1 MREDL
6 SRLEAFVAV
15 AETRSFRAAS
25 ERLGVTASAV
35 SQTVR
40 QLEDRLGLPLFTRTT
55 RSVALTEAG
64 EHLLRGLKPALSDV
78 HATLESL
85 EHLRG
90 RPAGTLRLNVASI
103 AETFLSE
110 GTVAAFLAEHP
121 DIKLELA
128 VDDGD
133 VDVVSD
139 GFDAAI
145 RLGELVA
152 QDMVAVS
159 VSGDQRQIVVGS
171 PRYFAARPKPRHPRD
186 LHAHACIGWRVYTR
200 PAPYRWE
207 FTEDGKDF
215 EIAIDARV
223 NTNEATVML
232 RLALD
237 GVGLTIGMEDALRP
251 YIERGELVPVLEK
264 FCPSF
269 PGFFLYY
276 PYPSGG
282 EAPPKLKALVD
293 FLRKRMRAKKKKQ
306 PDGGGAPRLRDRPR

>member
-1 MREDL
+1 MRTDL
-6 SRLEAFVAV
+6 VGLDTFVAV
-15 AETRSFRAAS
+15 AEARSFRAAS
-25 ERLGVTASAV
+25 QRLGVTASAV
-35 SQTVR
+35 SQSVR
-40 QLEDRLGLPLFTRTT
+40 QLEARLGLLLFTRTT

-64 EHLLRGLKPALSDV
+64 EHLLHGLRPAFADV
-78 HATLESL
+78 RATLETL

-110 GTVAAFLAEHP
+110 RTVAAFLAEYP
-121 DIKLELA
+121 DIKLDLA
-128 VDDGD
+128 VDDD
-133 VDVVSD
+133 DIDIVAD
-139 GFDAAI
+139 GFDAAV

-152 QDMVAVS
+152 EDMVAVS

-171 PRYFAARPKPRHPRD
+171 PSYFAARPKPKHPRD
-186 LHAHACIGWRVYTR
+186 LHAHECIGWRVYAR

-223 NTNEATVML
+223 NTSEARVMH

-237 GVGLTIGMEDALRP
+237 GVGLTIGMEDSLRP
-251 YIERGELVPVLEK
+251 YIDRGELVPVLEK

-293 FLRKRMRAKKKKQ
+293 FLRRRMRPKKKR
-306 PDGGGAPRLRDRPR
+306 A

>member
-1 MREDL
+1 MRTDL
-6 SRLEAFVAV
+6 GGLDTFVAV
-15 AETRSFRAAS
+15 AEARSFRAAS
-25 ERLGVTASAV
+25 QRLGVTASAV
-35 SQTVR
+35 SQSVR
-40 QLEDRLGLPLFTRTT
+40 QLEARLGLPLFTRTT

-64 EHLLRGLKPALSDV
+64 EHLLHGLRPAFADV
-78 HATLESL
+78 RATLETL

-110 GTVAAFLAEHP
+110 RTVAAFLAEYP
-121 DIKLELA
+121 DIKLDLA
-128 VDDGD
+128 VDDD
-133 VDVVSD
+133 DIDIVAD
-139 GFDAAI
+139 GFDAAV

-152 QDMVAVS
+152 EDMVAVS

-171 PRYFAARPKPRHPRD
+171 PSYFAARPKPKHPRD
-186 LHAHACIGWRVYTR
+186 LHAHECIGWRVYAR

-223 NTNEATVML
+223 NTSEARVMH

-237 GVGLTIGMEDALRP
+237 GVGLTIGMEDSLRP
-251 YIERGELVPVLEK
+251 YIDRGELVPVLEK

-293 FLRKRMRAKKKKQ
+293 FLRRRMRPKKKKR
-306 PDGGGAPRLRDRPR
+306 A

>member
-1 MREDL
+1 MRDDL
-6 SRLEAFVAV
+6 NGLATFVAV
-15 AETRSFRAAS
+15 AETRSFRAAGD
-25 ERLGVTASAV
+25 RLGVTASAV

-40 QLEDRLGLPLFTRTT
+40 QIEGRLGLSLFTRTT

-64 EHLLRGLKPALSDV
+64 EHLLRGLKPALADV

-85 EHLRG
+85 ENLRG

-110 GTVAAFLAEHP
+110 GTIAAFLAEYP
-121 DIKLELA
+121 DIKLEIA
-128 VDDGD
+128 VDDAE
-133 VDVVSD
+133 VDVVAD

-145 RLGELVA
+145 RLGELIA

-159 VSGDQRQIVVGS
+159 VSGEQRQIVVGS
-171 PRYFAARPKPRHPRD
+171 PSYFAKHPKPKHPRD

-207 FTEDGKDF
+207 FTEDGRDF

-223 NTNEATVML
+223 NTNEARVMY

-237 GVGLTIGMEDALRP
+237 GVGLTIGMEDTLRP
-251 YIERGELVPVLEK
+251 YLDRGELIAVLDK

-282 EAPPKLKALVD
+282 EAPPKLKALVE
-293 FLRKRMRAKKKKQ
+293 FLRRRMRPARKK
-306 PDGGGAPRLRDRPR
+306 R

>member
-1 MREDL
+1 MRADL
-6 SRLEAFVAV
+6 NGLDTFVAV

-40 QLEDRLGLPLFTRTT
+40 LLEARLGLALFTRTT

-64 EHLLRGLKPALSDV
+64 EHLLRGLKPALSHV

-85 EHLRG
+85 ENLRG

-110 GTVAAFLAEHP
+110 GTIAAFLAEYP
-121 DIKLELA
+121 DVRLEVA

-133 VDVVSD
+133 VDLVSD
-139 GFDAAI
+139 GFDAGI
-145 RLGELVA
+145 RLGEVIA

-159 VSGDQRQIVVGS
+159 VSGEQRQLIVGS
-171 PRYFAARPKPRHPRD
+171 PSYFAGRTKPKHPRD
-186 LHAHACIGWRVYTR
+186 LHAHSCIGWRVYAR

-207 FTEDGKDF
+207 FTEDGKDL

-223 NTNEATVML
+223 NTNEARVML

-237 GVGLTIGMEDALRP
+237 GVGLTLGMEDTLRP
-251 YIERGELVPVLEK
+251 HIDRGELVPVLEK

-282 EAPPKLKALVD
+282 EAPPKLRALVD
-293 FLRKRMRAKKKKQ
+293 FLRKRMRPAKKK
-306 PDGGGAPRLRDRPR
+306 R

>member
-1 MREDL
+1 MRTDL
-6 SRLEAFVAV
+6 VGLDTFVAV
-15 AETRSFRAAS
+15 AEARSFRAAS
-25 ERLGVTASAV
+25 QRLGVTASAV
-35 SQTVR
+35 SQSVR
-40 QLEDRLGLPLFTRTT
+40 QLEARLGLPLFTRTT

-64 EHLLRGLKPALSDV
+64 EHLLHGLRPAFADV
-78 HATLESL
+78 RATLETL

-110 GTVAAFLAEHP
+110 RTVAAFLAEYP
-121 DIKLELA
+121 DIKLDLA
-128 VDDGD
+128 VDDD
-133 VDVVSD
+133 DIDIVAD
-139 GFDAAI
+139 GFDAAV

-152 QDMVAVS
+152 EDMVAVS

-171 PRYFAARPKPRHPRD
+171 PSYFAARPKPKHPRD
-186 LHAHACIGWRVYTR
+186 LHAHECIGWRVYAR

-223 NTNEATVML
+223 NTSEARVMH

-237 GVGLTIGMEDALRP
+237 GVGLTIGMEDSLRP
-251 YIERGELVPVLEK
+251 YIDRGELVPVLEK

-293 FLRKRMRAKKKKQ
+293 FLRRRMRPKTKKR
-306 PDGGGAPRLRDRPR
+306 A